1 MLEGSAVL
9 GLLPRFCVPLR
20 QQGHLLGY
28 LMVIDAGQTLTV
40 EQVTA
45 IERGAR
51 AVAAQLYAE
60 QMSDDEFGLAD
71 SALHDLLT
79 AGAPAR
85 EQARSLLVRNRL
97 LHDAPFA
104 VATVV
109 VVESG
114 TDTPAQVE
122 VAFRAALR

>member
-1 MLEGSAVL
+1 VL

-60 QMSDDEFGLAD
+60 QTSDDDESGLAD